1 MRIKLRLVFMAF
13 IVAALSSCALM
24 GIGLIVFHRFSPI
37 IVAAIAAVASVLLSF
52 FLARIVFQ
60 SVAAKY
66 HWYED
71 ILDSIP
77 FPISVT
83 DIDMNWTFI
92 NKPVERMLSI
102 KREDVL
108 GKKCENWNAHICRT
122 ENCGIARLQ
131 KGQLETYFD
140 QMGMNFRVD
149 AAYLH
154 NRKGEAN
161 GHIEV
166 VQDITSLKEISNN
179 IKKVFSDIV
188 LSANHVAA
196 STQQVAS
203 GSQIIAQGATEQAS
217 AIQELNATIEEIA
230 AQIKRTTAMANEANS
245 LSISAK
251 RDAASGNEKMKALQA
266 AMDDINQSSESIS
279 SIIKVIEDIAFQTN
293 ILALNAAVE
302 AARAGSAGKGF
313 AVVAEEVKNLAQKS
327 ADAAKDTNGLIKGS
341 VDKVNSGR
349 SIANQTAEALEN
361 ILQST
366 EKTAALVGQIDGASR
381 EQELGISQVNS
392 GIEQLSDV
400 VQSNSATAEESAAAS
415 EELSKSA
422 ETLRSLVAGFKLD

>member
-1 MRIKLRLVFMAF
+1 MRRKLRLVYVAF

-24 GIGLIVFHRFSPI
+24 GIGLLVFRSISPVLI
-37 IVAAIAAVASVLLSF
+37 AAIAAGASVLLSI
-52 FLARIVFQ
+52 FLGRIVFQ
-60 SVAAKY
+60 TVSERY
-66 HWYED
+66 HWYEN

-83 DIDMNWTFI
+83 DINMNWTYI
-92 NKPVERMLSI
+92 NKPVENMLRI

-108 GKKCENWNAHICRT
+108 GKKCENWNADICRT

-140 QMGMNFRVD
+140 QMGKNFRVD
-149 AAYLH
+149 TAYLH
-154 NRKGEAN
+154 NRKGEAV

-188 LSANHVAA
+188 QSANHVAA

-203 GSQIIAQGATEQAS
+203 GSQVIAQGATEQAS

-230 AQIKRTTAMANEANS
+230 AQIKRTSAMASEANS

-251 RDAASGNEKMKALQA
+251 QDAASGNEKMKALQA

-341 VDKVNSGR
+341 VEKVNSGR

-361 ILQST
+361 ILRST
-366 EKTAALVGQIDGASR
+366 EKTAALVGQIDEASR
-381 EQELGISQVNS
+381 EQEVGISQINS
-392 GIEQLSDV
+392 GIGQLSDV

-415 EELSKSA
+415 EELSNSA
-422 ETLRSLVAGFKLD
+422 ETLRNLVAGFKLD